1 MQTSE
6 QEKRYKRLQT
16 YVDMRSRIKRAED
29 IIGDWQMNYQIEKLQ
44 PLIDD
49 GFDAQDIVEYFE
61 VKLLEFMENKVTDKE
76 EV

>member
-6 QEKRYKRLQT
+6 QEKRYKRIQT
-16 YVDMRSRIKRAED
+16 YVDMRSKIKRAED

-49 GFDAQDIVEYFE
+49 GFDAQDIIEYFE
-61 VKLLEFMENKVTDKE
+61 VKLLEFMDNRVEIKQE
-76 EV
+76 S

>member
-49 GFDAQDIVEYFE
+49 GFDAQDIIEYFE

>member
-6 QEKRYKRLQT
+6 QEKRYKRIQT

-49 GFDAQDIVEYFE
+49 GFDAQDIIEYFE
-61 VKLLEFMENKVTDKE
+61 VKLLEFMDNRVEIKQE
-76 EV
+76 S